1 VQNIMASRLLR
12 STHPHLPKDNEE
24 INAHVK
30 CLQAMLDAAIVVD
43 PALDRNDEAW
53 GHELEHR

>member
-1 VQNIMASRLLR
+1 VEICRIEYQGEQVYHTLVQNIMASRLLR

-30 CLQAMLDAAIVVD
+30 CL
-43 PALDRNDEAW
+43 
-53 GHELEHR
+53 